1 MTQFFHEHLLI
12 LYVLIDLIFMYLA
25 FIIPK
30 NISLASYYP
39 LFMIVL
45 VYNTMGLYL
54 LRLDIISRNP
64 SLSNSSISI
73 SDTSSG
79 NIKSLVALSTILVNL
94 ILLGMYG
101 LQLGNSLKGTNS
113 PREPNVQ
120 AGGRRR

>member
-1 MTQFFHEHLLI
+1 
-12 LYVLIDLIFMYLA
+12 MYLA

-45 VYNTMGLYL
+45 VYNTIGLYL

-120 AGGRRR
+120 GGGRRR